1 MESLL
6 IIEAIFTLREWCR
19 LNLPTDESYV
29 AYDIILVISINH
41 YAKIPISV
49 KHLFSSV
56 PHSYTATRYHYKRLI
71 AEGWLEH
78 SFADYDNR
86 VKFVK
91 ATDKLINTINNF
103 VVETNLIFDRAKFV

>member
-1 MESLL
+1 MESIL
-6 IIEAIFTLREWCR
+6 IIEAIFALREWCR
-19 LNLPTDESYV
+19 LNLPTDESLV
-29 AYDIILVISINH
+29 AYDIILVISINY
-41 YAKIPISV
+41 YAKNKLSV

-71 AEGWLEH
+71 ADGWLEH

-91 ATDKLINTINNF
+91 ATNKLINTINNF
-103 VVETNLIFDRAKFV
+103 VSETNLIFDRAKFV